1 MKVPL
6 HVYCKNYISHTELK
20 HKSDQKKIERLC
32 SYVFHGNLNSMFQL
46 FLILTTDQILK
57 YTRFYQNAKN
67 NFHLGGTEIWGI
79 ISYTRLISWV
89 YMTFSVSVGILIFLG
104 GEIGQN
110 DHVYPACSDFRKCIF
125 FQFRTSFDQ
134 SNVYIR
140 RKQSILQAYSIV
152 KGFGSA
158 PLLAEWIRVF
168 RTPWDDVLREHV
180 HVCSSNYVVYNLF
193 MNESMCTHVH
203 TYMCGCDSCIITQSI
218 NLIGTLRHIE
228 TFFFV

>member
-89 YMTFSVSVGILIFLG
+89 YMTFSVSVDILIFLG

-134 SNVYIR
+134 SNYTC
-140 RKQSILQAYSIV
+140 ILEENSP
-152 KGFGSA
+152 FG
-158 PLLAEWIRVF
+158 
-168 RTPWDDVLREHV
+168 
-180 HVCSSNYVVYNLF
+180 
-193 MNESMCTHVH
+193 
-203 TYMCGCDSCIITQSI
+203 
-218 NLIGTLRHIE
+218 RHIPQQRVSDPLRYSRSGSE
-228 TFFFV
+228 YSELLGMMFCGNMYMYVLQTMLYIIYL